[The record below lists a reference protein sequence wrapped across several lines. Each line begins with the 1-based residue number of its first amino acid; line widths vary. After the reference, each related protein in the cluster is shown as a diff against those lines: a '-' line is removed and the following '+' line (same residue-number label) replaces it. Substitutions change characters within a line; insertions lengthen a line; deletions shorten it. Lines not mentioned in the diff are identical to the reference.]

1 MVTYYC
7 HNLTKVKTLP
17 ISRVAKGVENRYFKS
32 EKVTVQNMNIFM
44 KNNTT

>member
-1 MVTYYC
+1 MVRYHC

-17 ISRVAKGVENRYFKS
+17 ISRVAKGVENRYLKS

-44 KNNTT
+44 KNSTT